1 MAIYLIGLV
10 LLIGCLIPPFIFKKK
25 NIWII
30 ICLCVASL
38 FMWGLCTF
46 KSLNIGNDT
55 IKYYTSYLSAS
66 DPSSIQSA
74 RDIGFGV
81 FRFVC
86 ANIRL
91 PWIIFLGLCNLP
103 LFFGAAFFAYKRTP
117 FPTLIVFF
125 VYTFLLFEFALSGL
139 RQSMSVGFLLIGMTF
154 FRKEKWYTWLM
165 YFLFNAL
172 AITMHKSCA
181 VMLIYPFLSLI
192 VLSKVSVLF
201 FSMILIT
208 LAIFASQIESF
219 AFYLISYLE
228 YYPNNAS
235 SNYTLIF
242 IIILVLLIIIF
253 DVFLPKTSLK
263 INDYFD
269 KIYIK
274 VFKKNIDNDEEK
286 TIKNN
291 LLFKT
296 SFFQTLPLYIFLIV
310 GLFSNTSVRGYYYS
324 VVSFA
329 ACISYFIWSQ
339 KSKLF
344 RTFLIFAFVMMFS
357 LYFCVSFLR
366 RSNCVPYEF
375 FF

>member
-10 LLIGCLIPPFIFKKK
+10 LIIGCLLPPFILKKK
-25 NIWII
+25 NIWTI
-30 ICLCVASL
+30 ICLCIASI
-38 FMWGLCTF
+38 FMWALCTF

-55 IKYYTSYLSAS
+55 IKYYNSYLNAS
-66 DPSSIQSA
+66 DPSLIGSA

-81 FRFVC
+81 FRFIC
-86 ANIRL
+86 ASIHL
-91 PWIIFLGLCNLP
+91 PWTVFLGLCNLP

-154 FRKEKWYTWLM
+154 FRKEKWYTWLI
-165 YFLFNAL
+165 YILFNIL
-172 AITMHKSCA
+172 AITMHKSSV
-181 VMLIYPFLSLI
+181 VMLIYPLLTLI
-192 VLSKVSVLF
+192 VLNKVTILF
-201 FSMILIT
+201 FSMIMISFS
-208 LAIFASQIESF
+208 IFVSQIESF
-219 AFYLISYLE
+219 SFYLISYLE

-242 IIILVLLIIIF
+242 IIALASSLVIF
-253 DVFLPKTSLK
+253 TVFLPKTSLK
-263 INDYFD
+263 INAYFD
-269 KIYIK
+269 KLFVKI
-274 VFKKNIDNDEEK
+274 FKKDIIIDEEFSN
-286 TIKNN
+286 KNN
-291 LLFKT
+291 LLFKK
-296 SFFQTLPLYIFLIV
+296 SFFQTLPLYIFLII

-329 ACISYFIWSQ
+329 ACISYFIFSQ

-344 RTFLIFAFVMMFS
+344 RIILTFSFVTMFS
-357 LYFCVSFLR
+357 LYFCISFLR

-375 FF
+375 SF